1 MIAAEAEMKTFTG
14 KTVVITGGTR
24 GIGKCLADK
33 LREAGNTVVVLSRTA
48 ETDGRCSFALDVS
61 DEKAVRSVFD
71 KIAENFNG
79 IDVLF
84 NNAGYGQSGAVELI
98 DSAALDRIVA
108 VNLMGVVNCT
118 RAALPHMKEGG
129 KIINISSAASF
140 VPMPFRT
147 MYSVT
152 KCGVNMFTR
161 GMRQELAGTDIQT
174 TALCLGD
181 IKTEFASR
189 RDKDTETSPR
199 YGDRIRRADAFVEK
213 RAGSKGKADL
223 GKTADAIIRE
233 ASKKKFRALRIIG
246 AKWKLT
252 AMLVRNLPADATDGL
267 MTKVFS
273 EK

>member
-1 MIAAEAEMKTFTG
+1 MDNFAG
-14 KTVVITGGTR
+14 KTVVVTGGTR
-24 GIGKCLADK
+24 GIGKGLADA
-33 LREAGNTVVVLSRTA
+33 LRERGANVIVLSRSA
-48 ETDGRCSFALDVS
+48 PDNGRDSFACDVS
-61 DEKAVRSVFD
+61 DFAAVETVFAE
-71 KIAENFNG
+71 IAALYG
-79 IDVLF
+79 SIDVLF

-98 DSAALDRIVA
+98 DEKALRAIVDT
-108 VNLMGVVNCT
+108 NLNGVVTCT

-129 KIINISSAASF
+129 KIVCVSSAAAF

-161 GMRQELAGTDIQT
+161 GMRQELAGTGIQT

-233 ASKKKFRALRIIG
+233 ASKKKFRALRPIPGIDPHISVWRCYRQG
-246 AKWKLT
+246 F
-252 AMLVRNLPADATDGL
+252 GH
-267 MTKVFS
+267 
-273 EK
+273 